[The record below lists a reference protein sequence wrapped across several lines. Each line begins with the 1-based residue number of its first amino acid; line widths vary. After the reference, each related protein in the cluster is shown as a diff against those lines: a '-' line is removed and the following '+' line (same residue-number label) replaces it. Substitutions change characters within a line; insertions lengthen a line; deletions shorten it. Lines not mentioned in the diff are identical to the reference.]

1 LKTFGD
7 AFLSVTGYAIKEAA
21 TDADEP
27 GSAMR
32 QFVDESLGF
41 DYHVKLV

>member
-1 LKTFGD
+1 M
-7 AFLSVTGYAIKEAA
+7 TGYAIKEAA

-32 QFVDESLGF
+32 QFVDESPGF